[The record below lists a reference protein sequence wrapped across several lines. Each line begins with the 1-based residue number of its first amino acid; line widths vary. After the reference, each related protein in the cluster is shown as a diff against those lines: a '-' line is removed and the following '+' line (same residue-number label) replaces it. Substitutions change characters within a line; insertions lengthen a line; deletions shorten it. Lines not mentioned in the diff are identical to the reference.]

1 MDSLPGWED
10 NEARW
15 CWDQI
20 IGHFPHLAFP
30 VTRRRGDGASGR
42 WGEWAKQI
50 IGHFP
55 FLIWHFP
62 FRISDFFYF
71 DDAGLPEIGS
81 ESKKMENEK

>member
-1 MDSLPGWED
+1 MESHQAGKIMRPDGAGTRS
-10 NEARW
+10 
-15 CWDQI
+15 
-20 IGHFPHLAFP
+20 GHFPHLAFP